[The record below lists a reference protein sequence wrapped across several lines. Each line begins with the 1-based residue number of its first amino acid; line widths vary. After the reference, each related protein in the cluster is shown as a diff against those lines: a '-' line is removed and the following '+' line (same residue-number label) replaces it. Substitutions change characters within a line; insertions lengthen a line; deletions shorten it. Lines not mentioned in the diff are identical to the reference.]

1 MDLIGVTLKA
11 LLISTLMVVN
21 PNKKKL
27 KDKMTKRSPTNLK
40 KRMMMKTQGMAKKR
54 MPLRKKSSM
63 GM

>member
-1 MDLIGVTLKA
+1 
-11 LLISTLMVVN
+11 MVVN

-54 MPLRKKSSM
+54 MPLRKKREREKAMTIIDTSIIIT
-63 GM
+63 